1 MSSSITSCHVIAAPI
16 LQLKPAFKKAYFEH
30 LTKNVAFRNHPT
42 IFSSR
47 QWWRG
52 TVRDALKYTG
62 REYSDAEFDRFFR
75 RVYQHYGSLDG
86 YEVCGCSKAARAV
99 HKDADE

>member
-1 MSSSITSCHVIAAPI
+1 M
-16 LQLKPAFKKAYFEH
+16 QLKPAFKKAYFEH

-62 REYSDAEFDRFFR
+62 REYSDTEFDRFFR

-86 YEVCGCSKAARAV
+86 YEVCLEGGSASAPQLTWGGWASVPTLPPLRMCP
-99 HKDADE
+99 